1 MPPKSAAPHER
12 DAPRSPAR
20 VAPLSHEHRRA
31 VEAILR
37 AFGPAAAGPGPRH
50 PPPVP
55 RPDSDDEYLGAFDAQ
70 GMLIGYA
77 CFGSTPGTDR
87 GYDLYWIAV
96 HPSAQH
102 GGCGTVLL
110 HAVEQ
115 RLVALNAR
123 LVMVEVSSRPDHSGI
138 RGFYAARG
146 YTESARVRGFYTA
159 TDDRVVFMKRFQAIA
174 RRRSA
179 DGARHE

>member
-1 MPPKSAAPHER
+1 
-12 DAPRSPAR
+12 
-20 VAPLSHEHRRA
+20 
-31 VEAILR
+31 
-37 AFGPAAAGPGPRH
+37 
-50 PPPVP
+50 VP
-55 RPDSDDEYLGAFDAQ
+55 RADSDDEYLGAFDAQ
-70 GMLIGYA
+70 GTLIGYA

-110 HAVEQ
+110 NAVEQ
-115 RLVALNAR
+115 RLAQLNAR
-123 LVMVEVSSRPDHSGI
+123 LVMVEVSSRSDHAGI

-159 TDDRVVFMKRFQAIA
+159 ADDRIVFMKRFQAVD

-179 DGARHE
+179 LGARHE